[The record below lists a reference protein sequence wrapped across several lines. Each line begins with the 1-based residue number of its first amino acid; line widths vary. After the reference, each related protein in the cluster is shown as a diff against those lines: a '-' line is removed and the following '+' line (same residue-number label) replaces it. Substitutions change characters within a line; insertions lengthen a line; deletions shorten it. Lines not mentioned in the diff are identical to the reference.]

1 LFKIC
6 QRNGLDFNA
15 CLDKIR
21 DQESEVYL
29 HLNKIAKELGLKE
42 PHQHMFRIFY
52 QAEDEDMRA

>member
-6 QRNGLDFNA
+6 QHNGFDFNA

-42 PHQHMFRIFY
+42 PHQHIFRIFY